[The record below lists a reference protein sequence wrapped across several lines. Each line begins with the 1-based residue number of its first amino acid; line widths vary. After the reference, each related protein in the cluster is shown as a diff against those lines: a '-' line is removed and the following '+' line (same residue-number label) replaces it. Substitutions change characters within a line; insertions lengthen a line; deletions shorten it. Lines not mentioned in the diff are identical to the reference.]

1 MSDLITAQGLTK
13 TFPGVRALDQ
23 VDFSL
28 RPGEVHAL
36 VGENGSGK
44 STLIKILMGV
54 YRRDAGS
61 IEVRGQPVHELTPE
75 QARALGLAAVYQD
88 VTLAR
93 QLSVGENFFLGAMP
107 HAGWGGISWE
117 DANRRSGAVLHDLHL
132 DIDPRARLM
141 DLPVAKQEMVAIAKA
156 VFENSEIIVFDE
168 PTALLTDEET
178 QLLFTIVRRLR
189 AEGKGIIY
197 ITHRLEEV
205 FSIADRVTV
214 LKDGARVRTLQASE
228 IDQDGLMRLMVG
240 RSMAD
245 MYTIKRFPPGKP
257 VLEVEG
263 LTREPRFRS
272 VSFAVGKGEIFGLF
286 GLVGSGRTEVLRA
299 IYGADRADAGRVSV
313 NGSSV
318 AFYHPRDAI
327 ETGIGFL
334 AEDRKTQSIALAL
347 TVRVNVN
354 LTSYP
359 TISHLGVLDIAAER
373 KNAATCIEQMR
384 VRTPSDQ
391 QIIRNLSGGNQQK
404 VVLGRNLISKAQILL
419 CDEPTIGVDVG
430 AKSEIYK
437 IFERLT
443 AEGITILLV
452 SSYLPEM
459 MGLADRVLVLY
470 EGNPMGIVARQDFNE
485 EKLVRLASGVAS

>member
-1 MSDLITAQGLTK
+1 VSDLLTARGLTK
-13 TFPGVRALDQ
+13 QFPGVLALDH

-44 STLIKILMGV
+44 STLIKILMGA

-61 IEVRGQPVHELTPE
+61 LEIRGHTIHELTP
-75 QARALGLAAVYQD
+75 QHARALGLAAVYQD

-93 QLSVGENFFLGAMP
+93 QLSVAENFFLGAMP
-107 HAGWGGISWE
+107 HARWGGISW
-117 DANRRSGAVLHDLHL
+117 DQANHRSSEVLRDLG
-132 DIDPRARLM
+132 INVDPRSRLQ
-141 DLPVAKQEMVAIAKA
+141 DLSVAKQEMVAIAKA
-156 VFENSEIIVFDE
+156 VFENSEIIIFDE

-178 QLLFTIVRRLR
+178 QLLFSIIRRLR
-189 AEGKGIIY
+189 TAGKGIIY

-205 FSIADRVTV
+205 FSICDRVTV
-214 LKDGARVRTLQASE
+214 LKDGARVRTLDRSE

-245 MYTIKRFPPGKP
+245 MYTIRRVPAGEP
-257 VLEVEG
+257 VLQVEN
-263 LTREPRFRS
+263 LTREPRFRN
-272 VSFAVGKGEIFGLF
+272 VGFTVGRGEIFGLF

-299 IYGADRADAGRVSV
+299 IYGADPPDSGRVIV
-313 NGSSV
+313 NGAPV
-318 AFYHPRDAI
+318 AFFHPRDAI

-334 AEDRKTQSIALAL
+334 AEDRKTQSVAMSL
-347 TVRVNVN
+347 TVRVNAN

-359 TISHLGVLDIAAER
+359 TISRFGVLDLAAEQQ
-373 KNAATCIEQMR
+373 NAATCIEQLR
-384 VRTPSDQ
+384 VKTPSDQ

-404 VVLGRNLISKAQILL
+404 VVLGRSLISKAQILL

-430 AKSEIYK
+430 AKAEIYK
-437 IFERLT
+437 IFEKLT

-470 EGNPMGIVARQDFNE
+470 EGTPMGIVTRRDFDE
-485 EKLVRLASGVAS
+485 EKLVRLASGITA